1 MLNYTLAR
9 WITFSSFSLLMKIWP
24 IKVPGRDKQPLDG
37 MGGARK
43 KTGMERVWRGGG
55 IRVRIHRLDWKQ
67 DWKSSTWFIFCKFI
81 LVWFFYIYIWEK
93 LEDTFRLKTRIKICS
108 RFIYYCI
115 GKKEKLDSLYTKLQ
129 RSDCA
134 LRIILVAIYLCGDK
148 TRKMYLII
156 VDRDDVSSNIYNLE
170 TCFTARAT
178 I

>member
-1 MLNYTLAR
+1 
-9 WITFSSFSLLMKIWP
+9 MKIWP

-43 KTGMERVWRGGG
+43 KTGMERDWGGDKG
-55 IRVRIHRLDWKQ
+55 SNPQARLE
-67 DWKSSTWFIFCKFI
+67 TRLEIFVYFLQIYTCLI
-81 LVWFFYIYIWEK
+81 LLYIYIWEK
-93 LEDTFRLKTRIKICS
+93 LEDTFRFKTRVKICS

>member
-55 IRVRIHRLDWKQ
+55 GIRVRIHRLDWKQ

-81 LVWFFYIYIWEK
+81 LVWFFYIYMEK
-93 LEDTFRLKTRIKICS
+93 VGGYVSFQNSSKNMFTIYILLHREKRKIGQPVHKITEEWLCFENYPSFDLSLRGQNSKNVFNNRGSRWRIVQH
-108 RFIYYCI
+108 
-115 GKKEKLDSLYTKLQ
+115 L
-129 RSDCA
+129 
-134 LRIILVAIYLCGDK
+134 
-148 TRKMYLII
+148 
-156 VDRDDVSSNIYNLE
+156 
-170 TCFTARAT
+170 
-178 I
+178 